1 MGWPLFLVGVCECVS
16 ARVRMCARKRVC
28 ERACVRAC
36 VCVCMYVCVGI
47 CGGVGRFVFAG
58 TTQAYLTICQSG
70 HWYQDQGFVFQA

>member
-1 MGWPLFLVGVCECVS
+1 MRECARSHVRASVCAS
-16 ARVRMCARKRVC
+16 ARVCK
-28 ERACVRAC
+28 RACVRAR
-36 VCVCMYVCVGI
+36 VCVCVCVGI